1 MASRYDFKVLLLVF
15 KCCVN
20 IIRKELVGLPEF
32 VDCSQVKM

>member
-1 MASRYDFKVLLLVF
+1 MASQYDFKVLLLVF

-20 IIRKELVGLPEF
+20 IIYEF